1 LESLVGR
8 TEEKKMESKMSNWDY
23 AILALG
29 VIMIAIGVILIVE
42 GQIFGDRT
50 TGIATIIGF
59 VGIIL
64 LSGQVQKI
72 RKS

>member
-1 LESLVGR
+1 
-8 TEEKKMESKMSNWDY
+8 MESKMSNWDY

>member
-1 LESLVGR
+1 
-8 TEEKKMESKMSNWDY
+8 MESKINNWVY

-42 GQIFGDRT
+42 GQILGDST

-59 VGIIL
+59 MGIII
-64 LSGQVQKI
+64 LSGSARRVLSSLLEEI
-72 RKS
+72 S

>member
-1 LESLVGR
+1 
-8 TEEKKMESKMSNWDY
+8 MSNWDY

-29 VIMIAIGVILIVE
+29 AIMIATGVILMVE

-50 TGIATIIGF
+50 TGYATIIGF
-59 VGIIL
+59 MGLIL
-64 LSGQVQKI
+64 LSGQMQKI

>member
-1 LESLVGR
+1 
-8 TEEKKMESKMSNWDY
+8 MESKMSNWDY

-29 VIMIAIGVILIVE
+29 VIMIAIGVILMVE
-42 GQIFGDRT
+42 GQILGDRT
-50 TGIATIIGF
+50 TGIATIIGL

>member
-1 LESLVGR
+1 
-8 TEEKKMESKMSNWDY
+8 MESKMSNWDY

-42 GQIFGDRT
+42 GQILGDRT